1 MPDILFVLY
10 LFHVFVDF
18 IKIDYIAILINANTE
33 GNGVEVEFSGKE
45 IPLVVRHIDV
55 LTLDVVLRQPLLGVF
70 SGTIF
75 LSMVVACPVNETN
88 ASRRVMIVDLCIIR
102 FALLEFLFQPVQ
114 IGIEVVVAV
123 EVEVIA
129 HTAAI
134 GRDGLVVR
142 NAVET
147 EQLLHT
153 GEVGVGKTDGFFV
166 GKPFLYIVMIGLAA
180 LGRSFTGD
188 KDEFD
193 IVAFGN
199 LCPQF
204 FTVLDS

>member
-114 IGIEVVVAV
+114 CEVEVVVAV

-147 EQLLHT
+147 EQLL
-153 GEVGVGKTDGFFV
+153 
-166 GKPFLYIVMIGLAA
+166 LALWHA
-180 LGRSFTGD
+180 V
-188 KDEFD
+188 
-193 IVAFGN
+193 I
-199 LCPQF
+199 
-204 FTVLDS
+204 